1 MAEIQKKGGT
11 ERGDRGR
18 EGGEEQELAAS
29 CKEQTGKALMDS
41 DDERFL
47 QALTSFS
54 ELLLHFT
61 LLKTTK
67 YMFLK
72 KKKLKLIKMRET
84 GREMTAEDILT
95 ATEGSGFK
103 AHWCRLSLGLQSKA
117 STPV

>member
-1 MAEIQKKGGT
+1 MRGQDRQHQRDLEVAEIQKKGGT
-11 ERGDRGR
+11 ERGGGR

-61 LLKTTK
+61 LCKTAK
-67 YMFLK
+67 YMFFFLFVFF
-72 KKKLKLIKMRET
+72 KLKLIKMRET
-84 GREMTAEDILT
+84 QAG
-95 ATEGSGFK
+95 K
-103 AHWCRLSLGLQSKA
+103 
-117 STPV
+117 